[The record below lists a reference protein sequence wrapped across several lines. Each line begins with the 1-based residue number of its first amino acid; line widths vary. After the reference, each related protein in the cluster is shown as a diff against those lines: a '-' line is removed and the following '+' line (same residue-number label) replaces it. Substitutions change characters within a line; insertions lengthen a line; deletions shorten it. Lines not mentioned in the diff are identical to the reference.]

1 MRGNLENCVK
11 LTFGDEGGYVNN
23 PHDPGGPTKYGITL
37 KTLAAYRG
45 QAVSA
50 ASASDVKAL
59 SLAEAAA
66 ILDSQYWRKVWGD
79 ELPRGVDYAMFDFAV
94 NSGPAQAIK
103 TAQRLLGVDHDG
115 TMGAITLQAI
125 QKTAAKEFIDRY
137 MTARLEFM
145 RGLGIWSTFGKGWS
159 SRVAHVRL
167 IASQMAET
175 GRTKS
180 IAVEVA
186 KDLKPEPEEMAKAPP
201 SATATISTSQ
211 GKAGATT
218 IIGSA
223 AAAVTTAVT
232 TLTPY
237 VETEY
242 VKRIVTGLAVLGVAL
257 ALLGG
262 IVTWVTQRRHIAAG
276 NPV

>member
-23 PHDPGGPTKYGITL
+23 PSDPGGPTKYGITL
-37 KTLAAYRG
+37 KTLAAYR
-45 QAVSA
+45 QSKVTA
-50 ASASDVKAL
+50 ADVKGL

-79 ELPRGVDYAMFDFAV
+79 ELSRGVDYAMFDFAV

-125 QKTAAKEFIDRY
+125 QKTAAKEFVEKY
-137 MTARLEFM
+137 MTARLEYM
-145 RGLGIWSTFGKGWS
+145 RGLGKLWTHFGNGWS
-159 SRVAHVRL
+159 ERVAHVRVV
-167 IASQMAET
+167 ASNMIET
-175 GRTKS
+175 GRTK
-180 IAVEVA
+180 ALVAEVA
-186 KDLKPEPEEMAKAPP
+186 EKIKPKPEEMAKAPP
-201 SATATISTSQ
+201 SATSTISTSQ

-218 IIGSA
+218 IIGA
-223 AAAVTTAVT
+223 AGAAVTTAVT

-242 VKRIVTGLAVLGVAL
+242 VKRIVTGLAVVGVAL
-257 ALLGG
+257 ALIGG

>member
-1 MRGNLENCVK
+1 
-11 LTFGDEGGYVNN
+11 
-23 PHDPGGPTKYGITL
+23 
-37 KTLAAYRG
+37 
-45 QAVSA
+45 
-50 ASASDVKAL
+50 
-59 SLAEAAA
+59 
-66 ILDSQYWRKVWGD
+66 
-79 ELPRGVDYAMFDFAV
+79 
-94 NSGPAQAIK
+94 
-103 TAQRLLGVDHDG
+103 
-115 TMGAITLQAI
+115 MGAITLQAI
-125 QKTAAKEFIDRY
+125 QKMPAAKEFIDEY
-137 MTARLEFM
+137 MTARLS
-145 RGLGIWSTFGKGWS
+145 LCAVWYVVHFGKGWS

-180 IAVEVA
+180 IAIEVA

-201 SATATISTSQ
+201 SATSTISTSQ

-218 IIGSA
+218 IIGA
-223 AAAVTTAVT
+223 AGAAVTTAVT

-257 ALLGG
+257 ALIGG

>member
-1 MRGNLENCVK
+1 MKGNLENCVK
-11 LTFGDEGGYVNN
+11 LTFGDEGGYVNH
-23 PHDPGGPTKYGITL
+23 PADPGGPTKYGITL
-37 KTLAAYRG
+37 KTLAAYRRQTVTAG
-45 QAVSA
+45 
-50 ASASDVKAL
+50 DVKAL

-79 ELPRGVDYAMFDFAV
+79 ELPKGVDYAMFDFAV

-103 TAQRLLGVDHDG
+103 TAQRILGVDHDG
-115 TMGAITLQAI
+115 SMGAMTLAAL
-125 QKTAAKEFIDRY
+125 QKIPAKEFINQY
-137 MTARLEFM
+137 CTARLGFM
-145 RGLGIWSTFGKGWS
+145 RGLNTWGTFGKGWS
-159 SRVAHVRL
+159 ARVAHVRML
-167 IASQMAET
+167 ASSMAET

-180 IAVEVA
+180 IVNEVQEHI
-186 KDLKPEPEEMAKAPP
+186 KPEPEELTKARP
-201 SATATISTSQ
+201 SDTSTISTPQ

-242 VKRIVTGLAVLGVAL
+242 VKRIVTGLAVVGVAL
-257 ALLGG
+257 ALIGG
-262 IVTWVTQRRHIAAG
+262 VVTWITQRRHIAAG
-276 NPV
+276 SPI

>member
-23 PHDPGGPTKYGITL
+23 PNDPGGPTKYGITL
-37 KTLAAYRG
+37 KTLAAYRRQSVTAG
-45 QAVSA
+45 
-50 ASASDVKAL
+50 DVKAL

-94 NSGPAQAIK
+94 NSGPAQAVKI
-103 TAQRLLGVDHDG
+103 AQRICGVDRDG
-115 TMGAITLQAI
+115 SMGAITLAAI
-125 QKTAAKEFIDRY
+125 ERAPTKNFLDEY

-145 RGLGIWSTFGKGWS
+145 RGLSTWSHFGKGWS
-159 SRVAHVRL
+159 SRVAHVRV
-167 IASQMAET
+167 IASQMFET

-180 IAVEVA
+180 IAIDVA
-186 KDLKPEPEEMAKAPP
+186 KDLKPEPEQMAKAPP

-218 IIGSA
+218 IIGA
-223 AAAVTTAVT
+223 AGAAVTTAIT

-237 VETEY
+237 VETAY
-242 VKRIVTGLAVLGVAL
+242 VKNIVTGLAVAGAGL
-257 ALLGG
+257 ALVGG

-276 NPV
+276 NTV